1 MCHFQRNTVEMKCQL
16 VITGHFTCGG
26 WMETHRL
33 GPCRAQGQVV
43 TSVTAAALRGTVT
56 QCLSASAAR
65 AEQVVWDQ

>member
-33 GPCRAQGQVV
+33 GLYRAQGQLV
-43 TSVTAAALRGTVT
+43 TSVTAAALRNTVT
-56 QCLSASAAR
+56 QCLSIPVAR
-65 AEQVVWDQ
+65 AEQLVWDQ